1 MMGKSIEGSA
11 ACFAAVL
18 ASAFLVSNNIRTAV
32 VAAVVATIVE
42 ALPLENYDNIAIPVS
57 VGFIVRF
64 MPL

>member
-1 MMGKSIEGSA
+1 MGKSIEGSA

-18 ASAFLVSNNIRTAV
+18 VSHNIQ
-32 VAAVVATIVE
+32 AAVVATVVE

-57 VGFIVRF
+57 VGLVLRF